1 MLSSSDIIV
10 RHEAFALPSGVPCDA
25 LHFRNGL
32 VLLVSINAL
41 ALYKNAA
48 SVFDPL
54 GNGML
59 ALEDI
64 EDDLCAGA
72 NGHIVQEYQA
82 GYVGLNGG
90 KVILITPNDIQLFP
104 SKDDALR
111 NKNEITRIKLG

>member
-1 MLSSSDIIV
+1 MSGSSDIIV
-10 RHEAFALPSGVPCDA
+10 RREKFQLPSGVPCDA

-32 VLLVSINAL
+32 VLLISLNAL
-41 ALYKNAA
+41 ALYKNAQ

-64 EDDLCAGA
+64 EDDLQADAEG
-72 NGHIVQEYQA
+72 NIVQEYQA
-82 GYVGLNGG
+82 GYVGLSGG

-104 SKDDALR
+104 NKEAALR
-111 NKNEITRIKLG
+111 NKNEITRIKLA